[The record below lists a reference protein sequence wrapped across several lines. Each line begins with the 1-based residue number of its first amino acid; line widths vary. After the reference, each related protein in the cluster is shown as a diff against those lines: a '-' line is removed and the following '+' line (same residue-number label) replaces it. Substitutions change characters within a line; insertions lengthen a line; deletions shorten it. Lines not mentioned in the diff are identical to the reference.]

1 METIIPSVTLG
12 LLPSL
17 MHFLY
22 SMTSSGNVPLTWLY
36 CSRVWFPWNCIGLLG
51 LRYDTWQYYLIQFLY
66 PISRIWKKEKY
77 HRSKKIKCF
86 LSLIC
91 VRVLFF
97 FFFLHLILFEYH
109 LFIPLISYWVFPNIF
124 LLYYSINHKYF
135 ISHYLNWV
143 MI

>member
-12 LLPSL
+12 LIPSL
-17 MHFLY
+17 MLFLY
-22 SMTSSGNVPLTWLY
+22 SMTSFGNVPLTWPY
-36 CSRVWFPWNCIGLLG
+36 CPRVWFPWNCIGLLG

-66 PISRIWKKEKY
+66 PTSRIWKKEKY
-77 HRSKKIKCF
+77 HQSKKIKCF

-91 VRVLFF
+91 VRVPFFFFF

-124 LLYYSINHKYF
+124 CSIIILITNVLYLI
-135 ISHYLNWV
+135 I
-143 MI
+143 